1 MIVSWAID
9 VGGALPVS
17 ARNALHASSFD
28 VARIRAEPFAM
39 EGLTRSTQ
47 RAEKWRR
54 TARRAL
60 VA

>member
-9 VGGALPVS
+9 VGGALLVS
-17 ARNALHASSFD
+17 ASSFD

-39 EGLTRSTQ
+39 EGLTRSAQ

-54 TARRAL
+54 TTLRAL

>member
-9 VGGALPVS
+9 VGGALLAGTPTGS
-17 ARNALHASSFD
+17 PASSFD

-54 TARRAL
+54 TTLRAL

>member
-28 VARIRAEPFAM
+28 VARIRAEPLAM
-39 EGLTRSTQ
+39 EGLTRST
-47 RAEKWRR
+47 
-54 TARRAL
+54 
-60 VA
+60 